1 MKILSNKKMFCCS
14 RPVKKDMD
22 IEILIKEINELKDQI
37 KVLNNAMVKH
47 TEKFMELKFR
57 LNKLLRLQFYRGENK
72 VYWNSY

>member
-1 MKILSNKKMFCCS
+1 MFCCS

-37 KVLNNAMVKH
+37 KVLSNAMVKH
-47 TEKFMELKFR
+47 TDKFMELKFK

>member
-1 MKILSNKKMFCCS
+1 
-14 RPVKKDMD
+14 MD
-22 IEILIKEINELKDQI
+22 IEILRNELIYLKEQI

-47 TEKFMELKFR
+47 TDKFMELKFR

>member
-22 IEILIKEINELKDQI
+22 IEILIKEINELKHQI